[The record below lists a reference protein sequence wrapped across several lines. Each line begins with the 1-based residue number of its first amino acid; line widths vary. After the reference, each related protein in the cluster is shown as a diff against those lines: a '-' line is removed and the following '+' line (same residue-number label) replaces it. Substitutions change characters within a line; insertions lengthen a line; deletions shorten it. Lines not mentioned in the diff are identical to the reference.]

1 MGDAATAAS
10 WRALHGGLVL
20 VLLLVVPQIFGPMNW
35 PLPLLVPLTLDGLIV
50 LCVRPLRRSLGW
62 LRAGHLNGRSLLATL
77 ATILVS
83 SAALGLFTRWFPQDA
98 AEAAQQLP
106 HRTTLPLLVCGASFA
121 LVNAFLEEMLFRG
134 ILLDALESQI
144 GPLWAL
150 LVQGVVF
157 GVAHMHGVPSGVT
170 GVIMAAIYG
179 CWLGLLR
186 QWTRGL
192 LAPYLAHVCADATI
206 FVLLIPN
213 G

>member
-1 MGDAATAAS
+1 
-10 WRALHGGLVL
+10 
-20 VLLLVVPQIFGPMNW
+20 
-35 PLPLLVPLTLDGLIV
+35 
-50 LCVRPLRRSLGW
+50 
-62 LRAGHLNGRSLLATL
+62 
-77 ATILVS
+77 
-83 SAALGLFTRWFPQDA
+83 WFPQDA

-134 ILLDALESQI
+134 ILLDAFESQI

-157 GVAHMHGVPSGVT
+157 GVAHMHGVSSGVT